1 MRFLYQA
8 LFTLIL
14 LTTFCDSDAQEKNK
28 KYNPFEAIGKKGEV
42 VTAYGD
48 RFVEVFDTDSIQRI
62 GSVMINIYQKKIV
75 NLLNADSVFSK
86 VSDNSSASRWYSIDP
101 LAAKYPEWS
110 PYVFAADNP
119 IRYNDPD
126 GKEFVDPNGKRM
138 TYKVQKDGSLTFSKN
153 ATADFKQIATG
164 MAETKTG
171 LSVLNSMSTSKTK
184 ISLVIDKETISTDA
198 NGNIRGGI
206 TQPTISQMT
215 VNGKPVGEKTISA
228 AKITLYEAG
237 LEKVA
242 EKGGGKMVI
251 GDKEVDTKNGFSIA
265 DILVSFGVHEGTH
278 VIDRK
283 SSRSLNPK
291 ASEAD
296 IEKKPYG
303 NQVQHLNEL
312 EEKRAKAQQSSSQQ
326 Q

>member
-1 MRFLYQA
+1 MHHYLAQ
-8 LFTLIL
+8 LIL
-14 LTTFCDSDAQEKNK
+14 LIFFTAAALNANAQK
-28 KYNPFEAIGKKGEV
+28 KPKEYNPFESIGKKGKI

-62 GSVMINIYQKKIV
+62 GSVMINIYQKKV
-75 NLLNADSVFSK
+75 VRLLNADSTFKK
-86 VSDNSSASRWYSIDP
+86 VSDNSSASRWYSVDP
-101 LAAKYPEWS
+101 LADKFHEWS

-138 TYKVQKDGSLTFSKN
+138 SYTVQKDGSLKFSKN
-153 ATADFKQIATG
+153 ATEDFKQVAAG
-164 MAETKTG
+164 MAQSETG
-171 LSVLNSMSTSKTK
+171 LTVLNTMNAAKTK
-184 ISLVIDKETISTDA
+184 ISMVIDRENVVYDA
-198 NGNIRGGI
+198 DGNIKGGL
-206 TQPTISQMT
+206 TEPTISQMT

-242 EKGGGKMVI
+242 EKGGGKMII
-251 GDKEVDTKNGFSIA
+251 GGKEVDTKDFSIA
-265 DILVSFGVHEGTH
+265 DILASFGVHEGTH
-278 VIDRK
+278 VVDKK

-291 ASEAD
+291 SSTEE

-303 NQVQHLNEL
+303 NQVKYLNEL
-312 EEKRAKAQQSSSQQ
+312 EKKRQEANQQ
-326 Q
+326 QQQQ